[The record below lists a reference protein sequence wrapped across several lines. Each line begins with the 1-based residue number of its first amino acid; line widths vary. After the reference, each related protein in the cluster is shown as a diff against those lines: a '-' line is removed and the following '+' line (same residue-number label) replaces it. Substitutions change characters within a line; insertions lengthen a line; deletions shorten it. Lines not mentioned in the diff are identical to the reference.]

1 MMFPNK
7 ERHWITGKYDYSIN
21 YDSWYQWIETYLY
34 KGWQYSPLLWNI
46 KDPNAIDNH
55 NVIQLIYSTRDGD
68 LKMVSIFITVNPRDE
83 EHIKDWLKQQPWLS
97 N

>member
-21 YDSWYQWIETYLY
+21 YDSWYQWIETYVY

-46 KDPNAIDNH
+46 KDPDAMDTHTI
-55 NVIQLIYSTRDGD
+55 IQVIYSTRDGD
-68 LKMVSIFITVNPRDE
+68 LKMVSIFIAVNPEDE
-83 EHIKDWLKQQPWLS
+83 PGISSWLKEQPWLS